1 MEIRKEYLTRGQAA
15 DRSSANSVKC
25 ASSIKSPTWTNGL
38 SGACPTLLQR
48 RESLAAEMT
57 HDGLCGLVFP
67 FVENTER
74 SECRILVIRSGYARY
89 NQKCVFYGKRNF
101 RKLFFYGLFL

>member
-15 DRSSANSVKC
+15 EYCIKQGFPVSPKTLAKYACVGSSAKC

-38 SGACPTLLQR
+38 SNACPTLLRR

-74 SECRILVIRSGYARY
+74 SECRIRVS
-89 NQKCVFYGKRNF
+89 
-101 RKLFFYGLFL
+101 